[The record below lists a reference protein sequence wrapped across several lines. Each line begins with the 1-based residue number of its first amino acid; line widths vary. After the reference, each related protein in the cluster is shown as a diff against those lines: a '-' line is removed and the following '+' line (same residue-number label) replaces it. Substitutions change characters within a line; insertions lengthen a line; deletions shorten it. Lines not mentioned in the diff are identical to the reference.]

1 MLDAAFIRDHLDAV
15 KANCVNRNVKA
26 DVDRIVALDDERKR
40 LAGETQRI
48 QQRQNEVSKLI
59 PKEKDV
65 GRKQELIAEGKSLRE
80 QATGLEKQQ
89 KQVQDDLHAALL
101 TIPNMTHPDAPV
113 GKEAGDNKVVG
124 TWGEPRK
131 FDFQAKDHVAL
142 AEALDLV
149 DFEAGASVAGQKF
162 YFLKNEAA
170 LLELALV
177 QYAMQTLLR
186 HDYTPVVT
194 PDVARVEVLEGIGFI
209 PRDPDPENRQIY
221 SIADTDLCLIATA
234 EITLGGMHRDRI
246 FDELDLPKK
255 YVGLSHCFRTEAG
268 APGRDTRGLYRVHQ
282 FTKVEM
288 FVFCTPDQSEAIHQ
302 ELRAIEEEIFRGLG
316 LPYRVID
323 TCTGDL
329 GGPAYR
335 KYDLEAWMPGRGDGG
350 AYGEVTSTSNCTD
363 YQARRLGVRYKT
375 PGQKG
380 TRFVHTLNGTAVAV
394 TRALLAI
401 LENNQ
406 QADGTIVIPD
416 ALRLWVGKDRI
427 GPRGFAQ
434 KLLGSALPK
443 RE

>member
-1 MLDAAFIRDHLDAV
+1 MLDAAYIREHLDAV

-26 DVDRIVALDDERKR
+26 DVDRVVQLDDERR
-40 LAGETQRI
+40 RFAGETQSV

-59 PKEKDV
+59 PKEKDAA
-65 GRKQELIAEGKSLRE
+65 RKQELIAEGKTLRE
-80 QATGLEKQQ
+80 KAGVLEKQQ
-89 KQVQDDLHAALL
+89 KVAQEELHAALL

-113 GKEAGDNKVVG
+113 GKEATDNKVIRR
-124 TWGEPRK
+124 WGEPHK
-131 FDFQAKDHVAL
+131 FDFAPKDHVAL
-142 AEALDLV
+142 MEALDLV

-162 YFLKNEAA
+162 YYLKNEAA

-177 QYAMQTLLR
+177 QYAMQTLVKEG
-186 HDYTPVVT
+186 YTPVIT
-194 PDVARVEVLEGIGFI
+194 PDVARVEVLEGIGFL
-209 PRDPDPENRQIY
+209 PRDPDPEKRQIY
-221 SIADTDLCLIATA
+221 SLADTDLCLIATA

-288 FVFCTPDQSEAIHQ
+288 FVFCTSDQSEDIHL
-302 ELRAIEEEIFRGLG
+302 ELLRIEESIFQGLG
-316 LPYRVID
+316 LPYHVID

-335 KYDLEAWMPGRGDGG
+335 KYDLEAWMPGRGDHGEF
-350 AYGEVTSTSNCTD
+350 GEVTSTSNCTD

-375 PGQKG
+375 PGLKG

-394 TRALLAI
+394 TRALLAV
-401 LENNQ
+401 LENGQ
-406 QADGTIVIPD
+406 QADGSVVVPEV
-416 ALRLWVGKDRI
+416 LRPWLGKERI
-427 GPRGFAQ
+427 GPH
-434 KLLGSALPK
+434 KP
-443 RE
+443 